1 MIKQLR
7 PFYSREE
14 LARVY
19 DHVYDHTQ
27 WGDHIERVAKT
38 TELLDWFALERDAK
52 SVADL
57 SCGDGAIVRNS
68 RHEWESITL
77 GDYVT
82 TGPIELALLH
92 QPDVDMFVLSETLE
106 HVEEP
111 DVLLHHIRNVASNL
125 VLTTPYGEVTD
136 ENPEHYW
143 GWDDEGV
150 RSLAEE
156 AGWRVH
162 SFQLF
167 TPTIDYYTFQM
178 WAFK

>member
-1 MIKQLR
+1 MRKQLR
-7 PFYSREE
+7 PFYTPAE

-38 TELLDWFALERDAK
+38 TEILDWYALETDAK

-68 RHEWESITL
+68 QHEWENITL

-82 TGPIELALLH
+82 TGPIEEALVHLPH
-92 QPDVDMFVLSETLE
+92 VDMFVLSETLE
-106 HVEEP
+106 HVEDP
-111 DVLLHHIRNVASNL
+111 DFLLGAIRVVADRL
-125 VLTTPYGEVTD
+125 VLTTPFGETSD

-150 RSLAEE
+150 REIAED

-178 WAFK
+178 WTFK